1 MSSAPIDAELLQ
13 VAEVLLTASPEP
25 LTQARLNQV
34 MDRRDVNLS
43 QLMETLNRRF
53 TDQDRPVEVVAVA
66 GGYQL
71 VTRPEYQPYLQ
82 RLFQKSA
89 KLALSRA
96 ALETIAVI
104 AYRQPITKG
113 DLAAVRGVNSES
125 VVRTLLEKGLIAIRG
140 RDEGMGRPLL
150 FGTTAA
156 FLEAFGLQGL
166 KDLPKLKEIEEIMGA
181 KESPDKQLHEVE

>member
-1 MSSAPIDAELLQ
+1 MTSAPIDAELLQ

-34 MDRRDVNLS
+34 MDRRDINLS

-82 RLFQKSA
+82 RLFQKSSQ
-89 KLALSRA
+89 LALSRA

-113 DLAAVRGVNSES
+113 DIAVVRGVNSES
-125 VVRTLLEKGLIAIRG
+125 VVRTLLEKGLIAMKG
-140 RDEGMGRPLL
+140 RDEGIGRPLL
-150 FGTTAA
+150 FGTTPA

-181 KESPDKQLHEVE
+181 DESPDKQLHEVE